1 MHPLEV
7 INRGFG
13 GAHITHVNYHFEEIV
28 LPYQPKGIVFFCG
41 TNDIAALKSPEKVF
55 RDFKIFFNSVKT
67 LLPHTKIFVIGVK
80 PSVARHHLRKKEL
93 ELNKITYELSQNEE
107 NLFFIDVWD
116 EMLLRDGKA
125 NPNFFVEDG
134 LHMNREGYK
143 LWKKKVKPL
152 LMKHFATEKI

>member
-1 MHPLEV
+1 MQTGEKLDVYAEV
-7 INRGFG
+7 G
-13 GAHITHVNYHFEEIV
+13 HS
-28 LPYQPKGIVFFCG
+28 CG
-41 TNDIAALKSPEKVF
+41 L
-55 RDFKIFFNSVKT
+55 
-67 LLPHTKIFVIGVK
+67 
-80 PSVARHHLRKKEL
+80 
-93 ELNKITYELSQNEE
+93 QNEE